1 MEMLDIFDENHQ
13 FLGIKSKKEVHE
25 KGYWHQVFACLFID
39 SKQNL
44 VYLQYKNNTHNPVSS
59 LNKLDIS
66 VGGHLISG
74 ETYQDGPRE
83 IKEESSIDV
92 SYDQLHYLGMHKTNV
107 IINDHY
113 IIREF
118 HYEHIYDHDFSQE
131 KLQSI
136 DDEVLYF
143 AAFDI
148 DELLSFV
155 TKPHDIIQGQTPYGN
170 QEFTKDDFITAY
182 LDETQYYEK
191 YLRLAKKI
199 IQNEPVSWE

>member
-13 FLGIKSKKEVHE
+13 FLGTKSKKEVHE

-118 HYEHIYDHDFSQE
+118 HYEHI
-131 KLQSI
+131 
-136 DDEVLYF
+136 
-143 AAFDI
+143 
-148 DELLSFV
+148 
-155 TKPHDIIQGQTPYGN
+155 
-170 QEFTKDDFITAY
+170 
-182 LDETQYYEK
+182 
-191 YLRLAKKI
+191 
-199 IQNEPVSWE
+199 